1 MLLIALRQR
10 YKSKPCAED
19 KWNLSLFHNILF
31 RIFLLSWMTKTV
43 KNILGISLRTSKN
56 WPILTSHLE
65 LSVFIRKVSVKL
77 TMVVHSCD
85 PGTKVGKARGS
96 GWGVQG
102 HAQLHCLFEISL
114 DHLRWC
120 FKNKTNK
127 TKSLVL
133 KCFIFSCHYLS
144 V

>member
-1 MLLIALRQR
+1 MEHRNMLLIALRQR

-77 TMVVHSCD
+77 TMVMHSCD

-96 GWGVQG
+96 GWGVMLSYI
-102 HAQLHCLFEISL
+102 ASL
-114 DHLRWC
+114 KSAWTIWDGAS
-120 FKNKTNK
+120 K
-127 TKSLVL
+127 TKQT
-133 KCFIFSCHYLS
+133 KQNHRF
-144 V
+144 